1 MEQIVLKAKRKAIKE
16 DGLPGSDHLEE
27 AYMDYRPQKV
37 GV

>member
-16 DGLPGSDHLEE
+16 DGLLGSDHLQE
-27 AYMDYRPQKV
+27 AYMEYRPQKV